1 MILTDI
7 EHVPRQREK
16 DVTGESDKILHNLEF
31 KWQGVVPMYE
41 GERFNS
47 ISHLVGA
54 VAALAGL
61 VVVVVVA
68 AQQGDPWKIVS
79 FSIYGTTLFLLYT
92 ISTLYHSLQG
102 KAKRIFRKLDHLSIY
117 FLIAGT
123 YTPFTLVTLR
133 GAWGWTIFGII
144 WGLTLFG
151 IVLETLPQKGNR
163 ILSVVVYVLMGWLVL
178 VALKPLLE
186 ALPLAGFVWLLMGGV
201 FYTGG
206 LAFYLFDEKVRHF
219 HGIWHLFV
227 LAGSVSHYLTILLYV
242 A

>member
-1 MILTDI
+1 
-7 EHVPRQREK
+7 
-16 DVTGESDKILHNLEF
+16 
-31 KWQGVVPMYE
+31 MYP

-47 ISHLVGA
+47 ISHLIGA

-79 FSIYGTTLFLLYT
+79 FSIYGTTLLFLYVA
-92 ISTLYHSLQG
+92 STLYHSLRG
-102 KAKRIFRKLDHLSIY
+102 RAKRIFRKLDHYSIY

-133 GAWGWTIFGII
+133 GAWGWTIFGVI
-144 WGLTLFG
+144 WGLAAVG
-151 IVLETLPQKGNR
+151 IALESLPQQGNR
-163 ILSVVVYVLMGWLVL
+163 VLSLVVYILMGWLVL

-186 ALPLAGFVWLLMGGV
+186 ALPWAGFVWLLLGGI
-201 FYTGG
+201 FYTSGV
-206 LAFYLFDEKVRHF
+206 AFYLFDEKIRHF

-227 LAGSVSHYLTILLYV
+227 LAGSVSHYVTILFYV

>member
-1 MILTDI
+1 
-7 EHVPRQREK
+7 
-16 DVTGESDKILHNLEF
+16 
-31 KWQGVVPMYE
+31 MYP

-47 ISHLVGA
+47 ISHLIGA

-79 FSIYGTTLFLLYT
+79 FSVYGTTLFFLYAV
-92 ISTLYHSLQG
+92 STLYHSLRG
-102 KAKRIFRKLDHLSIY
+102 RAKRIFRKLDHYSIY

-133 GAWGWTIFGII
+133 GAWGWTIFGVI
-144 WGLTLFG
+144 WGLAAVG
-151 IVLETLPQKGNR
+151 IALESLPQQGNR
-163 ILSVVVYVLMGWLVL
+163 VLSLVVYILMGWLVL

-186 ALPLAGFVWLLMGGV
+186 ALPWAGFVWLLLGGI
-201 FYTGG
+201 FYTSGV
-206 LAFYLFDEKVRHF
+206 AFYLFDEKIRYF

-227 LAGSVSHYLTILLYV
+227 LAGSVSHYVTILFYV

>member
-1 MILTDI
+1 
-7 EHVPRQREK
+7 
-16 DVTGESDKILHNLEF
+16 
-31 KWQGVVPMYE
+31 MYR

-54 VAALAGL
+54 VAALVGL
-61 VVVVVVA
+61 VIVVVVA
-68 AQQGDPWKIVS
+68 ARQGDPWKIVS
-79 FSIYGTTLFLLYT
+79 FSVYGATLFSLYT
-92 ISTLYHSLQG
+92 ISTLYHSLRG
-102 KAKRIFRKLDHLSIY
+102 RAKRIFRKLDHLSIY

-144 WGLTLFG
+144 WGLALVG

-163 ILSVVVYVLMGWLVL
+163 VLSVVVYVLMGWLVL
-178 VALKPLLE
+178 VALEPLLQ
-186 ALPLAGFVWLLMGGV
+186 ALPPAGFIWLLLGGI

-206 LAFYLFDEKVRHF
+206 LAFYMFDEKVRHF
-219 HGIWHLFV
+219 HGVWHLFV
-227 LAGSVSHYLTILLYV
+227 LAGSISHYMTILFYV

>member
-1 MILTDI
+1 
-7 EHVPRQREK
+7 
-16 DVTGESDKILHNLEF
+16 
-31 KWQGVVPMYE
+31 MYE

-47 ISHLVGA
+47 ISHLIGA

-61 VVVVVVA
+61 VVAVVVA
-68 AQQGDPWKIVS
+68 ARQGDPWKIVS

-92 ISTLYHSLQG
+92 ISTLYHSLRG
-102 KAKRIFRKLDHLSIY
+102 RAKRFFHKLDHYSIY

-133 GAWGWTIFGII
+133 GGWGWTIFGII
-144 WGLTLFG
+144 WGLVVLG
-151 IVLETLPQKGNR
+151 VVLESLPQKGNR
-163 ILSVVVYVLMGWLVL
+163 VLSLVVYVLMGWLVL
-178 VALKPLLE
+178 VALKPLLQ
-186 ALPLAGFVWLLMGGV
+186 ALPGAGFAWLLAGGL

-206 LAFYLFDEKVRHF
+206 LVFYVFDEKVRHF

-227 LAGSVSHYLTILLYV
+227 LAGSISHYVTILFFV